1 MCGEVCDR
9 RRRRRREVN
18 VNRLCLVC
26 ELVTEMVLF
35 CCRRREIN
43 PTIGEMQIVKSF
55 ISLYFFLHEVQLQQY
70 KNEMETETKVG
81 GKKKTNFVYLD
92 QSLLSK
98 YVHLQPRPSRRSYSL
113 IR

>member
-1 MCGEVCDR
+1 MKMCGEVCDR

-35 CCRRREIN
+35 CCRSREIN

-81 GKKKTNFVYLD
+81 GKKK
-92 QSLLSK
+92 
-98 YVHLQPRPSRRSYSL
+98 L
-113 IR
+113 ILFI